1 MLPPPPSSSPQ
12 RPVLINLTNDER
24 ETPTNS
30 LLIPPPDRKR
40 APTTDPWAL
49 PSSKRVK
56 LEEEVRADSGGET
69 DSDEEEED
77 VTVPVRR
84 AHRATTAYGM
94 WSAMV
99 AGPSLFA
106 RIPQREHAVDFTTPL
121 LIQTPSTYPVHT
133 TIIRVF

>member
-1 MLPPPPSSSPQ
+1 M
-12 RPVLINLTNDER
+12 LINLTNDER
-24 ETPTNS
+24 ETSTNS
-30 LLIPPPDRKR
+30 LRTPPPDRKR

-49 PSSKRVK
+49 RSRKRVK
-56 LEEEVRADSGGET
+56 LEKKVRADSGSET
-69 DSDEEEED
+69 ESDEEED
-77 VTVPVRR
+77 DATVLVRR
-84 AHRATTAYGM
+84 AHRTTTVYGM
-94 WSAMV
+94 RNAMI